1 MYKYIYYMLV
11 KFYQRNNILPGAEHS
26 KAQGVVVC
34 LVGIEFCIL
43 LALFRYLFPNIG
55 IPSTYMIIFLVV
67 LFLGLNWITNKCFDN
82 LNFKELDDKWG
93 RDQAKMK
100 RNGILI
106 FLFFVLHIILLAF
119 SFYLIREI

>member
-1 MYKYIYYMLV
+1 MLV

-34 LVGIEFCIL
+34 LEGIEFCIL

-67 LFLGLNWITNKCFDN
+67 LFLGINWITNRCFDN

>member
-1 MYKYIYYMLV
+1 MTKEALKAAIKRHLHQTLARDTQSATPHDWWLASCYAINDKILEQLTANQAEQKKKDVKRVYYFSLEYLMG
-11 KFYQRNNILPGAEHS
+11 R
-26 KAQGVVVC
+26 
-34 LVGIEFCIL
+34 L
-43 LALFRYLFPNIG
+43 LN
-55 IPSTYMIIFLVV
+55 
-67 LFLGLNWITNKCFDN
+67 TNVDN